1 MFGKHLTHVLALTAL
16 TIMAYSIPDMRT
28 MVFTAPIASASQV
41 AGVANAFGRPQAVTV
56 TDATVRVEKNPSLVL
71 SYDSKRKESA
81 LTASFDIAVDGNE
94 QGIALYQNSA
104 SIVVVDTT
112 HDYAYGQ
119 LISITSQ
126 DRDRGR
132 DVTTG
137 TDTFGRKIL
146 SIAPHRHARLTVT
159 SKMNPQIMFAG
170 SYTASLQALLGN
182 PYSGANADGSAV
194 VITAPQNKTNAVT
207 IVGETS
213 PYITTVTSP
222 VSIGD
227 KMTITGKRLNGAS
240 IFIDSNPLPSSVI
253 TGAVDGTSLSWT
265 FATTTAGFH
274 TLYVVN
280 SKTGQSNTFGFQVN
294 APIVVTPPPSGTCY
308 QFNNNLTIGSL
319 GADVTALQTLLIKLG
334 FAIPGGAAG
343 YFGAETKA
351 AVAAYQTSIGLPG
364 DGFVGPITRAKL
376 NSCSVVTPPVTSATP
391 NITNVAGMAAGNFE
405 IDAGGKV
412 GIQGTDLA
420 GYNNSARVFIGGMPC
435 AITQIDNTL
444 IYCTAP
450 TNLIAGNTYDLY
462 INSVSAGGDKLSSN
476 IVQVKVLMGVQ
487 SQVVSVSNTS
497 LLYGPVNSSQSGT
510 TTQSF
515 SIGFSITGGSDPI
528 FISKDSSQAIRGG
541 FISQTGMSIRSISF
555 SSDNTTGDG
564 ATYFYIAP
572 GQTKNFGVIYSVT
585 GTLANTGVFQVDAIN
600 YGNTSSSPMGM
611 TATSSALLNLK
622 AVLFH

>member
-28 MVFTAPIASASQV
+28 MVFVTPIDSASQV
-41 AGVANAFGRPQAVTV
+41 AGVANAFGRPQNTTT
-56 TDATVRVEKNPSLVL
+56 TDARVRVERYPTLSL
-71 SYDSKRKESA
+71 SYDSARKESA
-81 LTASFDIAVDGNE
+81 LTATFDINIDGNR
-94 QGIALYQNSA
+94 QGIALYQDSA
-104 SIVVVDTT
+104 SITIVDTT
-112 HDYAYGQ
+112 NDYAYGQ
-119 LISITSQ
+119 LISVAPLRHE
-126 DRDRGR
+126 DRD
-132 DVTTG
+132 VQTG
-137 TDTFGRKIL
+137 VDQFGRKVL
-146 SIAPHRHARLTVT
+146 YIAPGKHAHLIVT

-182 PYSGANADGSAV
+182 PYTGVNADGSAV
-194 VITAPQNKTNAVT
+194 VITAPQNKTDAVT

-213 PYITTVTSP
+213 PYITGVISP
-222 VSIGD
+222 ISIGD
-227 KMTITGKRLNGAS
+227 RMTITGKRLNGAS
-240 IFIDSNPLPSSVI
+240 VFIDGSALPTSIINYEVH
-253 TGAVDGTSLSWT
+253 GTSISWIL
-265 FATTTAGFH
+265 ATTSAGFH

-280 SKTGQSNTFGFQVN
+280 STTGQSNTFGFQVN
-294 APIVVTPPPSGTCY
+294 APVVVTPPQPGTCY
-308 QFNNNLTIGSL
+308 QFNNNLTIGSV

-351 AVAAYQTSIGLPG
+351 AVAVYQTSVGMPAT
-364 DGFVGPITRAKL
+364 GFVGPETRAKL

-412 GIQGTDLA
+412 GIQGTNLA
-420 GYNNSARVFIGGMPC
+420 GYNNSASVFIGGMPC
-435 AITQIDNTL
+435 TITQIDNTL

-450 TNLIAGNTYDLY
+450 TNLIAGNKYDLY

-487 SQVVSVSNTS
+487 PQIVSVSNTS
-497 LLYGPVNSSQSGT
+497 LLYGGINSSQSGT

-515 SIGFSITGGSDPI
+515 TISFTVTGGNDPI
-528 FISKDSSQAIRGG
+528 FISKDSSQAIQSS
-541 FISQTGMSIRSISF
+541 FISQTGMSIRSSNF

-572 GQTKNFGVIYSVT
+572 GQTKNFGVVYSVI
-585 GTLANTGVFQVDAIN
+585 GMAVNSGVFQVNAIN
-600 YGNTSSSPMGM
+600 YGKTNSSFTGM
-611 TATSSALLNLK
+611 TITSPLLDNLK
-622 AVLFH
+622 AILFH